1 MVAPPKFTLEQY
13 FAYDGLFEFHLEYHA
28 GRILPVEIPESR
40 HTLILMNVTR
50 EIRRRREDEF
60 VTLLENQ
67 RLRPVPEHYVYADL
81 ALLRDV
87 PQYVDERVDTL
98 VNPRAI
104 VEVFSPSS
112 WAHDHVTKGSLY
124 RRMPG
129 CLEYWL
135 IACECVKA
143 EHWTRTGVNEWR
155 IHFIEDI
162 NAVFALESMG
172 IEFPLKRLYF
182 GTIFGEL
189 PGEPPPSA

>member
-28 GRILPVEIPESR
+28 GRILPVEIPENR

-60 VTLLENQ
+60 MTLLENQ

-87 PQYVDERVDTL
+87 PQYVDERVDTVL
-98 VNPRAI
+98 NPRAI

-124 RRMPG
+124 RRTAFACRHQPAADTVRPDHLGAG
-129 CLEYWL
+129 CRPQRRQLGR
-135 IACECVKA
+135 A
-143 EHWTRTGVNEWR
+143 R
-155 IHFIEDI
+155 
-162 NAVFALESMG
+162 
-172 IEFPLKRLYF
+172 FPLFDRP
-182 GTIFGEL
+182 GAARAAPEL
-189 PGEPPPSA
+189 HHPG